1 MQTNLPALQ
10 TTNLPAHLAAA
21 IAGKQLTVSANALV
35 ATSSGGAIRIVA
47 NQGRWR
53 VKDGST
59 ETVLPDLFLDAIFV
73 GALPGVTKAFY
84 IKAYVPGAD
93 NNDGPDCA
101 SLLGDVPDAESPH
114 KQAATCA
121 ECAQNAWGSKVTPAG
136 VEIKAC
142 SDYRRTAIIAAD
154 DPDVVYQANIPPA
167 SIKDWVKYIKELS
180 QRGVDVSMVVTRL
193 TLDDHKWVFAFNGF
207 ANAEQY
213 AAVQELAG
221 SPAVEDVLGTLGR
234 KAAPAALPAPAQQ
247 AAAPAPAPTPAA
259 APAPAP
265 EPATPAKG
273 FGKKKGAAAAAAVTQ
288 PAQAAATVVVAGASS
303 GLDSL
308 AAELGN
314 LINGA
319 ADV

>member
-1 MQTNLPALQ
+1 
-10 TTNLPAHLAAA
+10 
-21 IAGKQLTVSANALV
+21 
-35 ATSSGGAIRIVA
+35 
-47 NQGRWR
+47 
-53 VKDGST
+53 
-59 ETVLPDLFLDAIFV
+59 
-73 GALPGVTKAFY
+73 
-84 IKAYVPGAD
+84 
-93 NNDGPDCA
+93 
-101 SLLGDVPDAESPH
+101 
-114 KQAATCA
+114 
-121 ECAQNAWGSKVTPAG
+121 
-136 VEIKAC
+136 
-142 SDYRRTAIIAAD
+142 
-154 DPDVVYQANIPPA
+154 
-167 SIKDWVKYIKELS
+167 
-180 QRGVDVSMVVTRL
+180 MVVTRL

-234 KAAPAALPAPAQQ
+234 KPTPAALPAPAQQ